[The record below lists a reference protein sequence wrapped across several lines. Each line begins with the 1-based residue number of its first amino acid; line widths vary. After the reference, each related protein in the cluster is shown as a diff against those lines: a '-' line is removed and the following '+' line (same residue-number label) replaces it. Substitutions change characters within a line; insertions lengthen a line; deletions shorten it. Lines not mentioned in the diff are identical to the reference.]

1 LLKNPNWIFVFF
13 VAFCQNLFGYGTRP
27 FECRTCLLRR
37 SLTQAGGAKKSTEGN
52 EGNEGL
58 LLKNPNWIF
67 VFFAAFCKN
76 LFGYDQKRCEDASHS
91 QLRKLSRGRTS
102 RTRRAGSAKLIADT
116 SSLWSNSR
124 RVRASKCKI
133 FQKRFDTRLRFGYK
147 RGLAV
152 RSLTTKPN
160 APAIL

>member
-1 LLKNPNWIFVFF
+1 MLKNPNWIFVFF
-13 VAFCQNLFGYGTRP
+13 AAFCKNLFGYGTSP

-58 LLKNPNWIF
+58 LLRNPNWIF
-67 VFFAAFCKN
+67 VFFVAFCQN
-76 LFGYDQKRCEDASHS
+76 LLVRPKAMRRRIALPTPKAFARPHFPHTAGRQCEINRRRLFSLVQQPPGSCFKMQGFSRKGLTHVCALATNAS
-91 QLRKLSRGRTS
+91 LS
-102 RTRRAGSAKLIADT
+102 
-116 SSLWSNSR
+116 
-124 RVRASKCKI
+124 
-133 FQKRFDTRLRFGYK
+133 
-147 RGLAV
+147 V